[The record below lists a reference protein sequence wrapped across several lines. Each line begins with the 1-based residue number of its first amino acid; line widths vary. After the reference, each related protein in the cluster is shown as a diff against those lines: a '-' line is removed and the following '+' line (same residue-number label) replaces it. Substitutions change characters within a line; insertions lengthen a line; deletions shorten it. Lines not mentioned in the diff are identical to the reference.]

1 MTFHPPTL
9 LLCSVLAMAMSAG
22 LMTLFAFSQ
31 RIYRGYFHWTAAQAL
46 AALGLGLHLLRDAHP
61 AVLPVANLLVLQ
73 WPVLLL
79 AGLRRFY
86 QRKEMTLPAAFDWA
100 LLVGGYLLW
109 LSTWISQADLMWRI
123 AAFSFAAGAL
133 ALYTAALLVRLDGYA
148 TSAGLKTLSVALLV
162 SCGMHVWRMVHSV
175 IVRHDPDSAQVLLLA
190 GAVIPVMLSLVM
202 VYLALLLTYE
212 RTQHDLGESQ
222 RQLRELANIDML
234 TQVPNRRHFHE
245 LAGRLLASPGA
256 AHGASLLMFDIDHF
270 KGINDRFGHKAG
282 DEALCDVARSL
293 RDTLRVGDV
302 AGRIGGDE
310 FVVVLPQTTVEE
322 AVAVASRI
330 VDPLAHRPHL
340 PLGLSFGVVRVLDG
354 ESVDAALHRA
364 DQALY
369 QAKRQ
374 GRSCAVIATG
384 DDQNPV
390 FAESMPLGLMPM

>member
-31 RIYRGYFHWTAAQAL
+31 RVYRGYFHWTAAQAL
-46 AALGLGLHLLRDAHP
+46 AAAGLGLHLLRDTHP
-61 AVLPVANLLVLQ
+61 ALLPIANLLVLQ

-86 QRKEMTLPAAFDWA
+86 QRKEMTLPAAFDWT

-109 LSTWISQADLMWRI
+109 LLSWVSHADLVWRI
-123 AAFSFAAGAL
+123 AAFSFAAAVL
-133 ALYTAALLVRLDGYA
+133 ALYTATLLVRLDGYA
-148 TSAGLKTLSVALLV
+148 TSAGLKTLSMALFV
-162 SCGMHVWRMVHSV
+162 SCGLHVWRMVHGV
-175 IVRHDPDSAQVLLLA
+175 IAQHDPESAQLLLLA

-212 RTQHDLGESQ
+212 RTQHDLVETQ

-245 LAGRLLASPGA
+245 LAARLLASPGG

-302 AGRIGGDE
+302 AGRLGGDE
-310 FVVVLPQTTVEE
+310 FAVLLPDTAVEDAVV
-322 AVAVASRI
+322 VASRI
-330 VDPLAHRPHL
+330 VDPLAHRPVV
-340 PLGLSFGVVRVLDG
+340 PLGLSFGVVRIHPG
-354 ESVDAALHRA
+354 ESADAALHRA

-369 QAKRQ
+369 EAKRQ

-384 DDQNPV
+384 NNDNRCSRKACPS
-390 FAESMPLGLMPM
+390 A

>member
-1 MTFHPPTL
+1 MGVAPENQPSILTSAMTFHPPTL

-46 AALGLGLHLLRDAHP
+46 AALGLGLHLLRDTHPGRAAHRQP
-61 AVLPVANLLVLQ
+61 ARAAVARAA
-73 WPVLLL
+73 L

-175 IVRHDPDSAQVLLLA
+175 IVQHDPDSAQVLLLA

-245 LAGRLLASPGA
+245 LAGRLLASPGV

-310 FVVVLPQTTVEE
+310 FVVVLPTPRSRRPSRWRR
-322 AVAVASRI
+322 ASSI
-330 VDPLAHRPHL
+330 
-340 PLGLSFGVVRVLDG
+340 
-354 ESVDAALHRA
+354 
-364 DQALY
+364 
-369 QAKRQ
+369 
-374 GRSCAVIATG
+374 RSPTG
-384 DDQNPV
+384 PSCRS
-390 FAESMPLGLMPM
+390 A